1 MASFKEK
8 LEEKQESYAYYQGA
22 TACMEGRAM
31 NTSPYERGSPPDSD
45 WVDGYLDAMFLRKL

>member
-8 LEEKQESYAYYQGA
+8 LEKNKESHAYYQGA
-22 TACMEGRAM
+22 IACMEGLAM

-45 WVDGYLDAMFLRKL
+45 WVDGYLDAAFLRKL